1 MQTTCAQ
8 PSGEVCSE
16 DQPGTIFSCVH
27 APFISFAGLTMAP
40 YWTARCDTT
49 PPRNLVR
56 PGPVFC
62 EDVCVATSGE
72 GIGTGIL
79 PSTRLGQELTQ
90 QELESRLW
98 AAANSLRGP
107 VDPADF
113 KSYVFP
119 LLFFKWASD
128 TWDLEHAAAVT
139 GFRQ

>member
-1 MQTTCAQ
+1 VNPPTHTVQC
-8 PSGEVCSE
+8 PGSGLVQYPQS
-16 DQPGTIFSCVH
+16 
-27 APFISFAGLTMAP
+27 AA
-40 YWTARCDTT
+40 TA
-49 PPRNLVR
+49 NLLRTDAV
-56 PGPVFC
+56 VC
-62 EDVCVATSGE
+62 EDKCVATSSE
-72 GIGTGIL
+72 GTRTGTWPL
-79 PSTRLGQELTQ
+79 ARRGQELTQ

-139 GFRQ
+139 GFGSDLTAEIEADFHRFAMPRGCHWSDLI